1 MVGKNSTE
9 FRVRHPKYM
18 AIISVQ
24 NLVKQFKT
32 LNAVNG
38 ISFSVDEGEV
48 FGFLGPNGAGKTT
61 TINILC
67 TLLSPTSGKAAIAG
81 FDCARSP
88 DRVRS
93 SIGLIFQDTTLDAGL
108 TAYENLKFHAYLY
121 NLDSKLAE
129 KRIDEMLAVVAL
141 QGRKH
146 DLIKNFS
153 GGMKRRL
160 EIARGLL
167 HYPRVLFLDEPT
179 IGLDPQTRNTIWGF
193 INALREKEN
202 ITIFMTTHYMEEAEN
217 CDRIAIIDNGRII
230 ALDTPA
236 RLKQMVHGEIIHLVT
251 ADNDRAIQEIEKLF
265 NITAREENGGLSL
278 ETEKGEEFIP
288 KLIHS
293 LPLQTLSVSLKKPT
307 LNDVFLKLTGRT
319 IRDDVLSDSKE
330 VTREF
335 VRSHRRAQ
343 R

>member
-1 MVGKNSTE
+1 MS
-9 FRVRHPKYM
+9 
-18 AIISVQ
+18 IITVN
-24 NLVKQFKT
+24 NLTKKFKSLT
-32 LNAVNG
+32 AVDG
-38 ISFSVDEGEV
+38 ISFAVNEGEV

-67 TLLSPTSGKAAIAG
+67 TLLSPSSGRAEIAG
-81 FDCARSP
+81 FDCAKDP
-88 DRVRS
+88 DQVRT
-93 SIGLIFQDTTLDAGL
+93 SIGLIFQDTTLDVGL

-121 NLDSKLAE
+121 NLDRRLAE
-129 KRIDEMLAVVAL
+129 KRIDEMLAVVEL
-141 QGRKH
+141 QTRKH
-146 DLIKNFS
+146 DLVKNFS

-179 IGLDPQTRNTIWGF
+179 IGLDPQTRNTIWDF
-193 INALREKEN
+193 INTLRSKEK
-202 ITIFMTTHYMEEAEN
+202 ITVFMTTHYMEEAEN
-217 CDRIAIIDNGRII
+217 CGRIAIIDHGRII

-236 RLKQMVHGEIIHLVT
+236 KLKQMVHGDVIHVITTDNQRALAEIQKTFSL
-251 ADNDRAIQEIEKLF
+251 A
-265 NITAREENGGLSL
+265 AREENGGLVL
-278 ETEKGEEFIP
+278 ETEKGDEFIP
-288 KLIHS
+288 KLLHS
-293 LPLQTLSVSLKKPT
+293 LTMQTLSVSLKKPT

-319 IRDDVLSDSKE
+319 IRDDVVADSKE

>member
-1 MVGKNSTE
+1 MS
-9 FRVRHPKYM
+9 
-18 AIISVQ
+18 IITVQ
-24 NLVKQFKT
+24 NLSKQFKT
-32 LNAVNG
+32 LKAVDG
-38 ISFSVDEGEV
+38 ISFDVQEGEV

-67 TLLSPTSGKAAIAG
+67 TLLSPSSGSAAISG
-81 FDCARSP
+81 FDCAKDP
-88 DRVRS
+88 DRVRTA
-93 SIGLIFQDTTLDAGL
+93 IGIIFQDTTLDVGL

-121 NLDSKLAE
+121 NLDRKLAE
-129 KRIDEMLAVVAL
+129 KRIDEMLSVVEL

-179 IGLDPQTRNTIWGF
+179 LGLDPQTRNTIWDF
-193 INALREKEN
+193 IDTLRKKEK
-202 ITIFMTTHYMEEAEN
+202 ITVFMTTHYMEEAEN
-217 CDRIAIIDNGRII
+217 CDRIAIIDHGRII
-230 ALDTPA
+230 SLDTPG
-236 RLKQMVHGEIIHLVT
+236 RLKQLVHGDVIHIVT
-251 ADNDRAIQEIEKLF
+251 TNNKLAMEELQKNF
-265 NITAREENGGLSL
+265 NIAAREENGGLVL
-278 ETEKGEEFIP
+278 ETEKGDEFIP
-288 KLIHS
+288 RMIHA
-293 LPLQTLSVSLKKPT
+293 LPVRTVSVSLKKPT

-319 IRDDVLSDSKE
+319 IRDDVLQDGRE
-330 VTREF
+330 TTREF

>member
-1 MVGKNSTE
+1 MK
-9 FRVRHPKYM
+9 
-18 AIISVQ
+18 IINVQ
-24 NLVKQFKT
+24 NLSKQFKSVR
-32 LNAVNG
+32 AVDG
-38 ISFSVDEGEV
+38 ISFSVSEGEV

-67 TLLSPTSGKAAIAG
+67 TLLSATGGSAEIAG
-81 FDCARSP
+81 HDCAKNS
-88 DRVRS
+88 DEVRTA
-93 SIGLIFQDTTLDAGL
+93 IGLIFQDTTLDTGL

-121 NLDSKLAE
+121 NLDRKLTE
-129 KRIDEMLAVVAL
+129 RRIDEMLAVVEL
-141 QGRKH
+141 QNRKH

-179 IGLDPQTRNTIWGF
+179 LGLDPQTRNTIWDF
-193 INALREKEN
+193 INTLRKKEK
-202 ITIFMTTHYMEEAEN
+202 ITVFMTTHYMEEAEN
-217 CDRIAIIDNGRII
+217 CDRIAIMDHGKII

-236 RLKQMVHGEIIHLVT
+236 QLKEMVHGDIIHLVT
-251 ADNDRAIQEIEKLF
+251 ADNQLALQEIQRTF
-265 NITAREENGGLSL
+265 GIDAQTENGGLSL
-278 ETEKGEEFIP
+278 EAERGDEFIP

-293 LPLQTLSVSLKKPT
+293 LTVETLSVGLKKPT
-307 LNDVFLKLTGRT
+307 LNDVFLRLTGRT
-319 IRDDVLSDSKE
+319 IRDEVLQNDRE
-330 VTREF
+330 ITREF

>member
-1 MVGKNSTE
+1 MS
-9 FRVRHPKYM
+9 
-18 AIISVQ
+18 IINVQ
-24 NLVKQFKT
+24 NLSKQFKSVR
-32 LNAVNG
+32 AVDG
-38 ISFSVDEGEV
+38 ISFSVSEGEV

-67 TLLSPTSGKAAIAG
+67 TLLSATGGKAEIAG
-81 FDCARSP
+81 HDCAKDP
-88 DRVRS
+88 DEVRTA
-93 SIGLIFQDTTLDAGL
+93 IGLIFQDTTLDTGL

-121 NLDSKLAE
+121 NLDRKLTE
-129 KRIDEMLAVVAL
+129 RRIDEMLAVVEL
-141 QGRKH
+141 QNRKH

-179 IGLDPQTRNTIWGF
+179 LGLDPQTRNTIWDF
-193 INALREKEN
+193 INTLRKKEK
-202 ITIFMTTHYMEEAEN
+202 ITVFMTTHYMEEAEN
-217 CDRIAIIDNGRII
+217 CDRIAIMDHGKII

-236 RLKQMVHGEIIHLVT
+236 RLKEMVHGDIIHLVT
-251 ADNDRAIQEIEKLF
+251 ADNQQASREIQKTF
-265 NITAREENGGLSL
+265 GITAQTENGGLSL
-278 ETEKGEEFIP
+278 EAERGDEFIP

-293 LPLQTLSVSLKKPT
+293 LTVETLSVGLKKPT
-307 LNDVFLKLTGRT
+307 LNDVFLRLTGRT
-319 IRDDVLSDSKE
+319 IRDEVLQNDRE
-330 VTREF
+330 ITREF

>member
-1 MVGKNSTE
+1 M
-9 FRVRHPKYM
+9 P
-18 AIISVQ
+18 IITVN
-24 NLVKQFKT
+24 NLSKKFKSLT
-32 LNAVNG
+32 AVDD
-38 ISFSVDEGEV
+38 ISFSVNEGEV

-67 TLLSPTSGKAAIAG
+67 TLLSPTSGAAAIAG
-81 FDCARSP
+81 HDCVGEP
-88 DRVRS
+88 EPVRS
-93 SIGLIFQDTTLDAGL
+93 AIGLIFQDTTLDSGL

-121 NLDSKLAE
+121 NLDRKLTE
-129 KRIDEMLAVVAL
+129 KRIDEMLGVVELTA
-141 QGRKH
+141 RKN

-179 IGLDPQTRNTIWGF
+179 LGLDPQTRNTIWEF
-193 INALREKEN
+193 INTLRQREK
-202 ITIFMTTHYMEEAEN
+202 ITVFMTTHYMEEAEN
-217 CDRIAIIDNGRII
+217 CGRIAIIDHGKII
-230 ALDTPA
+230 AEGTPA
-236 RLKQMVHGEIIHLVT
+236 KLKEMVRGDIVRVSTDDDRKAIAEIK
-251 ADNDRAIQEIEKLF
+251 DLF
-265 NITAREENGGLSL
+265 DIAAREENGGLFL
-278 ETEKGEEFIP
+278 ETERGEEFIP

-293 LPLQTLSVSLKKPT
+293 LTMKTRSVSLEKPT

-319 IRDDVLSDSKE
+319 IRDDVLTGDKE

>member
-1 MVGKNSTE
+1 M
-9 FRVRHPKYM
+9 P
-18 AIISVQ
+18 IITVD
-24 NLVKQFKT
+24 NLSKKFKSLT
-32 LNAVNG
+32 AVSG
-38 ISFSVDEGEV
+38 ISFSVNEGEV

-61 TINILC
+61 TISILC
-67 TLLSPTSGKAAIAG
+67 TLLSPTSGNAKISG
-81 FDCARSP
+81 FDCAKSS
-88 DRVRS
+88 DEVRT

-121 NLDSKLAE
+121 NLDRKLTE
-129 KRIDEMLAVVAL
+129 KRIDEMLGVVEL
-141 QGRKH
+141 QTRKH

-179 IGLDPQTRNTIWGF
+179 LGLDPQTRNTIWDF
-193 INALREKEN
+193 INMLRKKEK
-202 ITIFMTTHYMEEAEN
+202 ITVFMTTHYMEEAEN
-217 CDRIAIIDNGRII
+217 CDRIAIIDHGRII
-230 ALDTPA
+230 AIDTPA
-236 RLKQMVHGEIIHLVT
+236 RLKAMVHGDVIHLVT
-251 ADNDRAIQEIEKLF
+251 VDNKLAIEEIQKIF
-265 NITAREENGGLSL
+265 GITAREENGGLVL
-278 ETEKGEEFIP
+278 ETEKGDEFIP
-288 KLIHS
+288 RLIHS
-293 LPLQTLSVSLKKPT
+293 LPIQTLSISLKKPT

-319 IRDDVLSDSKE
+319 IRDGVLQDDKE

>member
-1 MVGKNSTE
+1 MSLITVD
-9 FRVRHPKYM
+9 
-18 AIISVQ
+18 
-24 NLVKQFKT
+24 NLTKKFKT
-32 LNAVNG
+32 LTAVDG
-38 ISFSVDEGEV
+38 ISFDVQEGEV

-67 TLLSPTSGKAAIAG
+67 TLLSPSSGAAAIAG
-81 FDCARSP
+81 FDCTKDP
-88 DRVRS
+88 DRVRAA
-93 SIGLIFQDTTLDAGL
+93 IGIIFQDTTLDAGL

-121 NLDSKLAE
+121 NLDRRLTE
-129 KRIDEMLAVVAL
+129 KRIDEMLGVVEL
-141 QGRKH
+141 RGRKH

-179 IGLDPQTRNTIWGF
+179 LGLDPQTRNTIWDF
-193 INALREKEN
+193 IDTLRKQEK
-202 ITIFMTTHYMEEAEN
+202 ITVFMTTHYMEEAEN
-217 CDRIAIIDNGRII
+217 CDRIAIIDHGRII

-236 RLKQMVHGEIIHLVT
+236 RLKQMVRGDVVHLVT
-251 ADNDRAIQEIEKLF
+251 ADNERAIEELRRSFDIS
-265 NITAREENGGLSL
+265 AREENGGLVL
-278 ETEKGEEFIP
+278 ETEKGDEFIP
-288 KLIHS
+288 KMIHS
-293 LPLQTLSVSLKKPT
+293 LPVQTLSESLKKPT

-319 IRDDVLSDSKE
+319 IRDEVLPDDKE
-330 VTREF
+330 ATREF

>member
-1 MVGKNSTE
+1 MT
-9 FRVRHPKYM
+9 
-18 AIISVQ
+18 IINVQ
-24 NLVKQFKT
+24 NLSKQFKS
-32 LNAVNG
+32 LKAVDD

-67 TLLSPTSGKAAIAG
+67 TLLSPSGGSAEIAG
-81 FDCARSP
+81 YDCANQP
-88 DRVRS
+88 DEVRAA
-93 SIGLIFQDTTLDAGL
+93 IGLIFQDTTLDTGL

-121 NLDSKLAE
+121 NLDRKLTE
-129 KRIDEMLAVVAL
+129 RRIDEMLGVVEL

-179 IGLDPQTRNTIWGF
+179 IGLDPQTRNTIWDF
-193 INALREKEN
+193 INTLREKEK
-202 ITIFMTTHYMEEAEN
+202 ITVFMTTHYMEEAEN
-217 CDRIAIIDNGRII
+217 CGRIAIMDHGRII

-236 RLKQMVHGEIIHLVT
+236 RLKEMVHGDIITLVT
-251 ADNDRAIQEIEKLF
+251 SDNHRALLEIEKTF
-265 NITAREENGGLSL
+265 GTKTWTENGGLCI
-278 ETEKGEEFIP
+278 EAEKGDEFIP
-288 KLIHS
+288 KLIRG
-293 LPLQTLSVSLKKPT
+293 LTVKTLSVSLKKPT
-307 LNDVFLKLTGRT
+307 LNDVFLRLTGRT
-319 IRDDVLSDSKE
+319 IRDEGLQNDKE
-330 VTREF
+330 ITREF

>member
-1 MVGKNSTE
+1 MS
-9 FRVRHPKYM
+9 
-18 AIISVQ
+18 IITVN
-24 NLVKQFKT
+24 NLTKKFKSLT
-32 LNAVNG
+32 AVDG
-38 ISFSVDEGEV
+38 ISFAVNEGEV

-67 TLLSPTSGKAAIAG
+67 TLLSPSSGRAEIAG
-81 FDCARSP
+81 FDCAKSP
-88 DRVRS
+88 DQVRT
-93 SIGLIFQDTTLDAGL
+93 SIGLIFQDTTLDVGL

-121 NLDSKLAE
+121 NLDRRLAE
-129 KRIDEMLAVVAL
+129 KRIDEMLAVVEL
-141 QGRKH
+141 QTRKH
-146 DLIKNFS
+146 DLIKTFS

-179 IGLDPQTRNTIWGF
+179 IGLDPQTRNTIWDF
-193 INALREKEN
+193 INTLRNKEK
-202 ITIFMTTHYMEEAEN
+202 ITVFMTTHYMEEAEN
-217 CDRIAIIDNGRII
+217 CGRIAIIDHGRII

-236 RLKQMVHGEIIHLVT
+236 KLKQMVHGDVIHVIT
-251 ADNDRAIQEIEKLF
+251 TDNQRAIAEIQKTFGLA
-265 NITAREENGGLSL
+265 AREENGGLVL
-278 ETEKGEEFIP
+278 ETEKGDEFIP
-288 KLIHS
+288 KLLHS
-293 LPLQTLSVSLKKPT
+293 LTMQTLSVSLKKPT

-319 IRDDVLSDSKE
+319 IRDDVVADSKE

>member
-1 MVGKNSTE
+1 M
-9 FRVRHPKYM
+9 P
-18 AIISVQ
+18 IITVN
-24 NLVKQFKT
+24 NLSKKFKSLT
-32 LNAVNG
+32 AVDG
-38 ISFSVDEGEV
+38 ISFEVNEGEV

-61 TINILC
+61 TISILC
-67 TLLSPTSGKAAIAG
+67 TLLSPTGGSASIAG
-81 FDCARSP
+81 FDCATSP
-88 DRVRS
+88 DNVRT

-121 NLDSKLAE
+121 NLDRKLTE
-129 KRIDEMLAVVAL
+129 KRIDEMLTVVEL

-179 IGLDPQTRNTIWGF
+179 LGLDPQTRNTIWDF
-193 INALREKEN
+193 INRLRKQEK
-202 ITIFMTTHYMEEAEN
+202 ITVFMTTHYMEEAEN
-217 CDRIAIIDNGRII
+217 CDRIAIIDAGKII
-230 ALDTPA
+230 AVDTPA
-236 RLKQMVHGEIIHLVT
+236 RLKEMVHGDVIHLVT
-251 ADNDRAIQEIEKLF
+251 ADNPAAIAEIRKTFTIE
-265 NITAREENGGLSL
+265 AREENGGLVL
-278 ETEKGEEFIP
+278 EAEKGDEFIP
-288 KLIHS
+288 RLLHA
-293 LPLQTLSVSLKKPT
+293 LTVRTLSVSLKKPT

-319 IRDDVLSDSKE
+319 IRDDVLVDDKE
-330 VTREF
+330 TTREF

>member
-1 MVGKNSTE
+1 LNNFDIDLRMT
-9 FRVRHPKYM
+9 
-18 AIISVQ
+18 IINVQ
-24 NLVKQFKT
+24 KLSKQFKT
-32 LNAVNG
+32 IRAVDG
-38 ISFSVDEGEV
+38 ISFSVSEGEV

-67 TLLSPTSGKAAIAG
+67 TLLLPTGGSAEIAG
-81 FDCARSP
+81 YDCAKNP
-88 DRVRS
+88 DEVRTA
-93 SIGLIFQDTTLDAGL
+93 IGLIFQDTTLDTGL

-121 NLDSKLAE
+121 NLDRKLTE
-129 KRIDEMLAVVAL
+129 SRIDEMLGVVEL
-141 QGRKH
+141 QSRKH

-179 IGLDPQTRNTIWGF
+179 LGLDPQTRNTIWDF
-193 INALREKEN
+193 INTLRKKEK
-202 ITIFMTTHYMEEAEN
+202 ITVFMTTHYMEEAEN
-217 CDRIAIIDNGRII
+217 CDRIAIMDHGKII

-236 RLKQMVHGEIIHLVT
+236 RLKEMVHGDIIHLVT
-251 ADNDRAIQEIEKLF
+251 ADNQQALQEIQKTF
-265 NITAREENGGLSL
+265 GITAQTENGGLSL
-278 ETEKGEEFIP
+278 EAERGDEFIP

-293 LPLQTLSVSLKKPT
+293 LTVETLSVGLKKPT
-307 LNDVFLKLTGRT
+307 LNDVFLRLTGRT
-319 IRDDVLSDSKE
+319 IRDEALQNDRE
-330 VTREF
+330 ITREF

>member
-1 MVGKNSTE
+1 
-9 FRVRHPKYM
+9 M
-18 AIISVQ
+18 AIINVH
-24 NLVKQFKT
+24 NLTKQFKT
-32 LNAVNG
+32 LTAIDG
-38 ISFSVDEGEV
+38 ISFSIEEGEV

-61 TINILC
+61 TISILC
-67 TLLSPTSGKAAIAG
+67 TLISPSSGKAEIAD
-81 FDCARSP
+81 FDCATNP
-88 DRVRS
+88 DRVRMA
-93 SIGLIFQDTTLDAGL
+93 IGLIFQDTTLDVGL

-121 NLDSKLAE
+121 NLDSRLAE
-129 KRIDEMLAVVAL
+129 KRIDEMLTVVEL
-141 QGRKH
+141 QSRKH

-179 IGLDPQTRNTIWGF
+179 LGLDPQTRNTIWDF
-193 INALREKEN
+193 ISMLRAKEK
-202 ITIFMTTHYMEEAEN
+202 ITVFMTTHYMEEAEN
-217 CDRIAIIDNGRII
+217 CDRIAIIDHGKII
-230 ALDTPA
+230 ALDTPKK
-236 RLKQMVHGEIIHLVT
+236 LKQMVHGDIIRLVT
-251 ADNDRAIQEIEKLF
+251 EDNRKAVPEIQSLF
-265 NITAREENGGLSL
+265 NITAREENGTLVL
-278 ETEKGEEFIP
+278 ETERGEEFIP

-293 LPLQTLSVSLKKPT
+293 LSITTKSVAIQKPT

-319 IRDDVLSDSKE
+319 IRDDMLQDNKE